1 MTQIVLKANAQRTVH
16 DVTSFVDHLQNRAEN
31 IVDEELLTVL
41 TAAQDIAGSSAVN
54 KAAAYSFVT
63 ASVLRDLERVT
74 VSGDHKIQLL
84 QLRDSNQLLR
94 NESSRFQVQLTQELA
109 HRDQRIQELETEKS
123 VLEYKNQSLIKTV
136 ELLTSEL
143 ERCNRTL
150 HESQENYVSLC
161 FQSLQLKGDVDACCD
176 TIIASI
182 DSRIGFVPSTVV
194 KAVVALKELKPPG
207 EPSQE
212 VLRKYEKKRV
222 RQPKDKVSNKNFQ
235 QQYINDDLGSMS
247 VGSNSVFLDLRMT
260 PIDVVPPKIDE
271 APVFQRSA
279 EEEADIQNIGDIS
292 GVSHSFPDSATLAAT
307 IGDPNNS
314 NIR

>member
-1 MTQIVLKANAQRTVH
+1 M
-16 DVTSFVDHLQNRAEN
+16 
-31 IVDEELLTVL
+31 
-41 TAAQDIAGSSAVN
+41 
-54 KAAAYSFVT
+54 
-63 ASVLRDLERVT
+63 ERVT
-74 VSGDHKIQLL
+74 VSGDHKIQLS

-150 HESQENYVSLC
+150 HESQENYVNLC

-194 KAVVALKELKPPG
+194 KAVVALKELK
-207 EPSQE
+207 
-212 VLRKYEKKRV
+212 VL
-222 RQPKDKVSNKNFQ
+222 
-235 QQYINDDLGSMS
+235 
-247 VGSNSVFLDLRMT
+247 VFTLLLFTLLCAIIVCLFLMF
-260 PIDVVPPKIDE
+260 I
-271 APVFQRSA
+271 VF
-279 EEEADIQNIGDIS
+279 
-292 GVSHSFPDSATLAAT
+292 
-307 IGDPNNS
+307 
-314 NIR
+314 